1 MTSDEA
7 LLAAYRRNA
16 YPDGGLVPK
25 PSYARTVGKPTFE
38 GSNITGGAAVELSF
52 TLESADEYSDD
63 VDELCGLIRELA
75 LGQNS
80 NYRHVYN
87 TVRDN
92 KLSPR
97 LFIYTSIIALCLLT
111 FCTYQ
116 SCSLG
121 LSNVASNEDIR
132 HRWNGHRRNR
142 KAVKAYRRDAGCCG
156 RCGFILW
163 GNVN

>member
-1 MTSDEA
+1 MIYGPYTK
-7 LLAAYRRNA
+7 
-16 YPDGGLVPK
+16 V
-25 PSYARTVGKPTFE
+25 
-38 GSNITGGAAVELSF
+38 
-52 TLESADEYSDD
+52 
-63 VDELCGLIRELA
+63 
-75 LGQNS
+75 
-80 NYRHVYN
+80 
-87 TVRDN
+87 
-92 KLSPR
+92 

-156 RCGFILW
+156 RCGYILW